1 MTSFTEYFSAS
12 YLQTILW
19 GYTLNTLIF
28 FCTNE
33 IQILIIIIIPQLLIV
48 QYKLKPT
55 VKGGGGWLT
64 WFDQCLLHYCEQQD
78 TPLFTL

>member
-48 QYKLKPT
+48 QYKLKPAHYQ
-55 VKGGGGWLT
+55 GWWWVVDLV
-64 WFDQCLLHYCEQQD
+64 
-78 TPLFTL
+78 